1 MKIQFLSYSLMASL
15 ALLLAPAAQAC
26 QPGYQQINSN
36 NSIVMLGGTA
46 QGPIKQFV
54 LGEFGKDVNQ
64 QKRMIG
70 EFDPCGVLQRADIR
84 YDKQEG
90 RLQIELVQNFERVSD
105 GWLSSYTMTV
115 SELGSG
121 AATVINDKRGTT
133 HYRTNNRGMIVS
145 SADAFMLK
153 GESGFT
159 ETTHFFDRKSRLIR
173 STSRGTDA
181 NSNGVLTY
189 RWNKKNQLVASD
201 SERQKMTWDYDRE
214 GRELRLNTRS
224 DSPISS
230 MTTQDE
236 CQLWDDRDNCTLS
249 YAREMEVFPGGI
261 VRRNITAAY
270 RYEYWKSPGR

>member
-1 MKIQFLSYSLMASL
+1 MKIHFLRYSLIATL
-15 ALLLAPAAQAC
+15 TLLVTPALQAAPAC
-26 QPGYQQINSN
+26 QPGYQQVNSN

-46 QGPIKQFV
+46 KGPIKQFV

-70 EFDPCGVLQRADIR
+70 EFDRCGVMQRADLR
-84 YDKQEG
+84 YDKLEG
-90 RLQIELVQNFERVSD
+90 RLQIGLVQNFERVSD
-105 GWLSSYTMTV
+105 GWLSHYEMTV
-115 SELGSG
+115 SELRGG
-121 AATVINDKRGTT
+121 EPVVINDKRGTT
-133 HYRTNNRGMIVS
+133 HYRTDKRGMIVS
-145 SADAFMLK
+145 SADAFTLK

-159 ETTHFFDRKSRLIR
+159 ETTHFFDRQSRLIR
-173 STSRGTDA
+173 STSRGTDT

-201 SERQKMTWDYDRE
+201 SERQKMTWDYDSRE
-214 GRELRLNTRS
+214 RELRLNTRS
-224 DSPISS
+224 DSPMSS

-236 CQLWDDRDNCTLS
+236 CQLWDDQGNCTLS

-270 RYEYWKSPGR
+270 RYEYWK